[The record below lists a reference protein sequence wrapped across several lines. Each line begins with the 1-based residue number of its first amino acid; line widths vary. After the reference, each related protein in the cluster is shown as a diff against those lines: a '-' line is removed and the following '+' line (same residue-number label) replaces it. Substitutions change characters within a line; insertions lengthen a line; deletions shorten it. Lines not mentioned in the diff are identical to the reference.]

1 VSELD
6 PGPLVTIVE
15 DDAAI
20 AEGLALNLKLQ
31 GYRTQVVADGE
42 TAVAHIENGTSDVV
56 LLDITLPR
64 QSGLQ
69 VLERVRATGNLVPVI
84 VLSARQDE
92 YDKVA
97 ALKLGADDYVTKP
110 FALAELMARI
120 EASLRRAR
128 MAAHAPDEREA
139 KVEAETAAASAPP
152 ESRGPWHFG
161 EIVVDG
167 STRTVTRAGQPVG
180 LTHLEF
186 ELLSFFCRSAGRVW
200 SREELLREVW
210 GLRHS
215 GQARTVDNFLAQ
227 LRAKLE
233 ADPEHPRHLLTVRGS
248 GYRFDPG

>member
-1 VSELD
+1 MSESVAGL
-6 PGPLVTIVE
+6 LVTIVE

-20 AEGLALNLKLQ
+20 ADGLALNLKLQ
-31 GYRTQVVADGE
+31 GYRTEVIGDGE
-42 TAVAHIENGTSDVV
+42 TALAQIEGGTSDLV
-56 LLDITLPR
+56 LLDISLPR
-64 QSGLQ
+64 QSGLW
-69 VLERVRATGNLVPVI
+69 VLEHVRAAGNLVPVI

-110 FALAELMARI
+110 FALAELLARI
-120 EASLRRAR
+120 EAALRRAR
-128 MAAHAPDEREA
+128 MAAHAPDEHEA
-139 KVEAETAAASAPP
+139 KVEPGAGGSPSEARASCC
-152 ESRGPWHFG
+152 FG
-161 EIVVDG
+161 DIVVDVQM
-167 STRTVTRAGQPVG
+167 RTVLRAGQPVD

-186 ELLSFFCRSAGRVW
+186 ELLSFFCRSAGQVY
-200 SREELLREVW
+200 SREQLLREVW
-210 GLRHS
+210 GLRYS